1 MNVRLLKWIFCLLV
15 AATECRAGLLPDV
28 INGTPSEFS
37 LRRAGAEVGA
47 SYRIGV
53 TRDGLY
59 RINANTL
66 AAAGISNVAGSELRL
81 YCTTQEVAMFVSTA
95 GVLASNDYAV
105 FFGEGYDGYYT
116 ATNVYWLGTGGSGL
130 RMATRSAAPKAG
142 IGDVTSYVR
151 TVTMN
156 TSQLYRAFYRPGDD
170 SIDHWF
176 AALIR
181 TNGDTSLVVSVDGP
195 LVNEPAVLGVVLH
208 GLTTDGANPD
218 HRTHVSINGSGVAD
232 FLFDDQSSLVAS
244 SSFSIGVMAAGANT
258 VSFRQTQSGVLD
270 DRAYLEEFSIRY
282 TRLLVVTNGFVDF
295 RGKVG
300 TNNYRIGSVVTNVGV
315 FVLDVSDPVEP
326 VLLTNVTFLA
336 APRLRF
342 SDITTQSNR
351 YYMCDTSGIRTVSSL
366 ERVEFRDLADTN
378 RQADYIVICPY
389 AFRSSAYRLLKYRF
403 TNGLGVAVAPVTDIY
418 NEFSYGIKDAAAI
431 KQFLGYAFHHWQ
443 SPPPKYAIL
452 LGDGSYD
459 PRDYLK
465 TPGAAA
471 DVAPVHLGPTPFE
484 WAAQDG
490 WFATVN
496 GPDMLVDIALGRVP
510 VAADSELSGVVGKIM
525 AYEALSV
532 TNTWHKKALLAADN
546 VDGAYNFKG
555 ASTTNVNSHLLSNG
569 FLCTTAYLD
578 DLTVSQTRSV
588 ISNTIN
594 SGVYVVSYFGHGAV
608 DLWADESIFNSND
621 VTRLNNSILPL
632 FTVLTCR
639 NGDFDEPGVVC
650 MAEQLLARPTRGA
663 IAAIAANTLSIEE
676 AAEVFANGFYEA
688 LMKTNEYERVG
699 DVMNAGLLKLWT
711 ASPASTELLFYGIFG
726 DPALVV
732 NPNP

>member
-1 MNVRLLKWIFCLLV
+1 MNARRLQWIFCLL
-15 AATECRAGLLPDV
+15 AGATACRAGLLPD
-28 INGTPSEFS
+28 ISNGDASEFA
-37 LRRAGAEVGA
+37 LRRAGSEIVA

-59 RINANTL
+59 RINASTL
-66 AAAGISNVAGSELRL
+66 AAAGISNAVGSELRL
-81 YCTTQEVAMFVSTA
+81 YCATQEVAMYVSADGLLT
-95 GVLASNDYAV
+95 SNDYAV

-142 IGDVTSYVR
+142 IGDVTSYVHAI
-151 TVTMN
+151 TMN
-156 TSQLYRAFYRPGDD
+156 TSQLYRAFYRPEDE

-181 TNGDTSLVVSVDGP
+181 TNGDTSFVVSVDGP
-195 LVNEPAVLGVVLH
+195 IVSEPAVLGVVLH
-208 GLTTDGANPD
+208 GLTTNVASPD
-218 HRTHVSINGSGVAD
+218 HRTHVAINGSGVAD
-232 FLFDDQSSLVAS
+232 FLFDDQSSLAAS
-244 SSFSIGVMAAGANT
+244 SNFSVGVIAAGANT
-258 VSFRQTQSGVLD
+258 VSFRQTQSGVPD

-282 TRLLVVTNGFVDF
+282 TRLLVVTNGYVDF
-295 RGKVG
+295 RGKAG
-300 TNNYRIGSVVTNVGV
+300 TNNYRIGSVVTNAGV
-315 FVLDVSDPVEP
+315 FVLDVSDPAEP
-326 VLLTNVTFLA
+326 VLLTNVTFVA
-336 APRLRF
+336 GAPRLRF
-342 SDITTQSNR
+342 SDITAQSNR

-366 ERVEFRDLADTN
+366 ERVDFRDLADTN
-378 RQADYIVICPY
+378 RQADYIVVCPY
-389 AFRSSAYRLLKYRF
+389 AFRPSAYRLLKHRF
-403 TNGLGVAVAPVTDIY
+403 TNGLRVAVAPITDIY

-459 PRDYLK
+459 PRDYLR
-465 TPGAAA
+465 TPGTA
-471 DVAPVHLGPTPFE
+471 DAIPVHLGPTPYE
-484 WAAQDG
+484 WSSLDG

-496 GPDMLVDIALGRVP
+496 GPDMLVDIAVGRVP
-510 VAADSELSGVVGKIM
+510 VTADSELSNVVGKIM

-532 TNTWHKKALLAADN
+532 TNAWHKKALLAADN
-546 VDGAYNFKG
+546 VDGVYNFKG

-569 FLCTTAYLD
+569 FTRTTAYLD

-621 VTRLNNSILPL
+621 VARLNNSILPL

-650 MAEQLLARPTRGA
+650 MAEQLVAKPNRGA
-663 IAAIAANTLSIEE
+663 IAAIAANALSIEE

-688 LMKTNEYERVG
+688 LMKTNDYRRVG

-711 ASPASTELLFYGIFG
+711 ASPSSTELLFYEVFG
-726 DPALVV
+726 DPSLVV
-732 NPNP
+732 NPNQ